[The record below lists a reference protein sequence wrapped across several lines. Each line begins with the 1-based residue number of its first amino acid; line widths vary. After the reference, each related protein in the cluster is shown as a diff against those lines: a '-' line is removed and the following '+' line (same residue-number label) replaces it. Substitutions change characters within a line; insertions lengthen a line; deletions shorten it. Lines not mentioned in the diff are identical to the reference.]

1 MVCRR
6 FVAVVR
12 IGLWL
17 SVAAWAGAPLYAQQ
31 PAPDNSKVNERD
43 RAPSQ
48 ATADQQKNNRS
59 DVAITRDI
67 RKAIVA
73 DKQLSTYAH
82 NVKVI
87 TQHGEVTL
95 KGPVRTD
102 DEKRAVESKA
112 SEIAGAGHVKNQL
125 SITTATPKPKRRV
138 HKA

>member
-1 MVCRR
+1 MVCGK
-6 FVAVVR
+6 FIAAVRV
-12 IGLWL
+12 GVWL
-17 SVAAWAGAPLYAQQ
+17 SVAVCAGVPLYAQQ

-95 KGPVRTD
+95 KGPVRTE
-102 DEKRAVESKA
+102 DEKRTVESKA

-125 SITTATPKPKRRV
+125 SITDATPKAKRRV